1 MSAPFQ
7 PVSDEESAKILRLHH
22 VENWPVGTIAAQ
34 LHRHHDTIE
43 RVLAHGGIPI
53 TKQAQRVRLIDP
65 FIPFI
70 EETLAKYPRL
80 RASRLWAMVVARGY
94 KGSKSGFRAIVSRMR
109 PRRPAEAFV
118 RRAVLPGEEAQVDWA
133 HFGKITIGRA
143 ERPLFAFVMVLSF
156 SRMRFVYFAMRAA
169 MPSFLRGH
177 VEAFRFFERSP
188 RVILYDNLK
197 SAVLERVG
205 QAIRF
210 HPTMLELAA
219 HYRYEPRPV
228 APARGNEKGRVERAI
243 RYVRDN
249 FFAARTWTDLADLNT
264 QADAWTLGIA
274 ADRRWPDDSKR
285 TVRDV
290 FAQEQPRLLHLPE
303 HEYPSEERVEV
314 EVGKTPYVR
323 FDLNDYSVPHD
334 MVRRTLVVV
343 ASLETVRV
351 LNGTSELAVY
361 PRSFSRGEQIEET
374 THIQALAAE
383 KARARRSRGLHR
395 LVRSAPSAE
404 QLLARAAERGA
415 NVGSITAR
423 LLALLESATGA
434 ELDAAILEVL
444 EKGLHTVGA
453 VRQALDRHRAALGK
467 PPPTITRFSSNPR
480 AAEVVVQPHRL
491 ETYDSFH
498 KETDK

>member
-1 MSAPFQ
+1 MITKELEA
-7 PVSDEESAKILRLHH
+7 EILRLHH
-22 VENWPVGTIAAQ
+22 AEHWPVGTIASQ
-34 LHRHHDTIE
+34 LSLHHSTVS
-43 RVLAHGGIPI
+43 RVLDRAGLAPR
-53 TKQAQRVRLIDP
+53 AVVRRGSIVDP
-65 FIPFI
+65 YIPFI
-70 EETLAKYPRL
+70 TETLAKYPKL
-80 RASRLWAMVVARGY
+80 RASRLHEMVRARGY
-94 KGSKSGFRAIVSRMR
+94 SGAADHFRHLVARLR
-109 PRRPAEAFV
+109 PPPPAEAYL
-118 RRAVLPGEEAQVDWA
+118 RLRTLPGEQGQVDWG
-133 HFGKITIGRA
+133 HFGKITVGAAART
-143 ERPLFAFVMVLSF
+143 LWAFVMVLSW
-156 SRMRFVYFAMRAA
+156 SRQIFLRFYLSAA
-169 MPSFLRGH
+169 MPSFVRGH
-177 VEAFRFFERSP
+177 VDAFRFFNGVP
-188 RVILYDNLK
+188 RVLLYDNLK

-210 HPTMLELAA
+210 HPTLLELAA

-274 ADRRWPDDSKR
+274 AERRWPDDSKR

-290 FAQEQPRLLHLPE
+290 FAEEQPRLLRLPE
-303 HEYPSEERVEV
+303 NEYPSEERTEV

-323 FDLNDYSVPHD
+323 FNLNDYSVPHD

-351 LNGTSELAVY
+351 LDGTNELAKY
-361 PRSFSRGEQIEET
+361 PRSFSRGEQIEEP
-374 THIQALAAE
+374 
-383 KARARRSRGLHR
+383 HR
-395 LVRSAPSAE
+395 LMRAAPSAE

-423 LLALLESATGA
+423 LLTLLESATGT
-434 ELDAAILEVL
+434 ELDAAIIEVL
-444 EKGLHTVGA
+444 EKDLHTVGA

>member
-1 MSAPFQ
+1 MITKELEA
-7 PVSDEESAKILRLHH
+7 EILRLHH
-22 VENWPVGTIAAQ
+22 AEHWPVGTIASQ
-34 LHRHHDTIE
+34 LSLHHSTVS
-43 RVLAHGGIPI
+43 RVLDRAGLAPR
-53 TKQAQRVRLIDP
+53 AVVRRGSIVDP
-65 FIPFI
+65 YIPFI
-70 EETLAKYPRL
+70 TETLAKYPKL
-80 RASRLWAMVVARGY
+80 RASRLHEMVRARGY
-94 KGSKSGFRAIVSRMR
+94 SGAADHFRHLVARLR
-109 PRRPAEAFV
+109 PPPPAEAYM
-118 RRAVLPGEEAQVDWA
+118 RLRTLPGEQGQVDWG
-133 HFGKITIGRA
+133 HFGKITVGAAART
-143 ERPLFAFVMVLSF
+143 LWAFVMVLSW
-156 SRMRFVYFAMRAA
+156 SRQIFLRFYLSAA
-169 MPSFLRGH
+169 MPSFVRGH
-177 VEAFRFFERSP
+177 VDAFRFFNGVP
-188 RVILYDNLK
+188 RVLLYDNLK

-210 HPTMLELAA
+210 HPTLLELAA

-274 ADRRWPDDSKR
+274 AERRWPDDSKR
-285 TVRDV
+285 TVRDA
-290 FAQEQPRLLHLPE
+290 FAEEQPRLLRLPE
-303 HEYPSEERVEV
+303 NEYPSEERTEV

-334 MVRRTLVVV
+334 MVRRTLVIV

-351 LNGTSELAVY
+351 LDGTNELAEY
-361 PRSFSRGEQIEET
+361 PRSFSRGEQIEEPA
-374 THIQALAAE
+374 HIQKLAAE

-395 LVRSAPSAE
+395 LMRAAPSAE

-423 LLALLESATGA
+423 LLTLLESATGT
-434 ELDAAILEVL
+434 ELDAAIIEVL
-444 EKGLHTVGA
+444 EKDLHTVGA